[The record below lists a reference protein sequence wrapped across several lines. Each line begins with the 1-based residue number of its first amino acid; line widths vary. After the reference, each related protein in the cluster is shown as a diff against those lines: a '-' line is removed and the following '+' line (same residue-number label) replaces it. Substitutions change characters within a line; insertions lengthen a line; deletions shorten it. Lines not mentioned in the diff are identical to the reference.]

1 MLESVSP
8 VNTQAKPPL
17 LEFLFYAAAVL
28 QVTIGVEICGC
39 IRPVNTQAKPASLE
53 FLFYAAAVLQVTIGV
68 EICGCIRY
76 LVARDKFFFFCF
88 GGD

>member
-8 VNTQAKPPL
+8 VNTQAKPAL
-17 LEFLFYAAAVL
+17 
-28 QVTIGVEICGC
+28 
-39 IRPVNTQAKPASLE
+39 LE

-76 LVARDKFFFFCF
+76 LVARDKFFFLLRWRLSKIPLSS
-88 GGD
+88 